1 MKFNK
6 VIAIPAIVLAAGIS
20 LAACGTTSAPVPN
33 ARPLPVIIHT
43 VTAPAAAPKP
53 TTPAPTTAA
62 PVAPAPAKTVYV
74 APAAPAP
81 AAPAAPVT
89 DVPAG
94 MTNCGGGVYAGADT
108 SCPFAQNVAA
118 DWPNTGN
125 VYSPV
130 TGQSYTMTCTG
141 PGTYEDVVTC
151 EGGNNAEVAFI
162 N

>member
-1 MKFNK
+1 VKFNK

-33 ARPLPVIIHT
+33 ARPLPVITHT

-74 APAAPAP
+74 APAARAP
-81 AAPAAPVT
+81 AAPAVS
-89 DVPAG
+89 G
-94 MTNCGGGVYAGADT
+94 GNCGNGVTAGANT
-108 SCPFAQNVAA
+108 SCSFALNVAA
-118 DWPNTGN
+118 DYTGGDPFN

-141 PGTYEDVVTC
+141 PGTYQYTVTC
-151 EGGNNAEVAFI
+151 TGGNNAFVAFI
-162 N
+162 LPH

>member
-1 MKFNK
+1 MKLNK
-6 VIAIPAIVLAAGIS
+6 VIAIPALALAAGLS
-20 LAACGTTSAPVPN
+20 LAGCGSVKAPAVAP
-33 ARPLPVIIHT
+33 AVTHT

-118 DWPNTGN
+118 DYTGGDPFS